1 MQAESYKGMTSDET
15 LMFFSLWKR
24 FSVGGSIYIIARL
37 KIGTRISEVW
47 LYEKGRK
54 RLFFKDGAFIKNYGE
69 K

>member
-1 MQAESYKGMTSDET
+1 MTSDET

-47 LYEKGRK
+47 LYERK
-54 RLFFKDGAFIKNYGE
+54 AASACSSRMGHS
-69 K
+69 

>member
-1 MQAESYKGMTSDET
+1 
-15 LMFFSLWKR
+15 MFFSLWKR
-24 FSVGGSIYIIARL
+24 FSVGGNIYIIARL

-54 RLFFKDGAFIKNYGE
+54 RLFFKDGAFIKNYRE

>member
-1 MQAESYKGMTSDET
+1 M